1 MSLIMNKKN
10 ILSFIFCILLG
21 IPSYAQKVFSL
32 KESIDYSLKNHGS
45 NLVYLNEIKIAK
57 SKSKEALADYL
68 PQISGSFSLDDN
80 IKRQTTVLPGA
91 MFGSDKDVEV
101 QFGNKFNSMALLQ
114 LDQTI
119 YDQALIYGIKAGAP
133 AKIIAELKRQKN
145 NEDLIYNTAT
155 AYSQILLL
163 KEQQK
168 MLFANEK
175 QYNELYVIS
184 KFRLE
189 KGVAKK
195 VDLDRVMVQLNDIK
209 AKQKQIHTSIN
220 VAYASLKNEM
230 GMPQDTSFIIEES
243 LDYTKYLQFTIDSLN
258 VMNLIDYKLQSQN
271 IALKEIDVK
280 RKKAAYLPTIT
291 GYVRNGQQAFGN
303 ELDTALSNWK
313 NFSAIGLK
321 ANIPIFSGMR
331 KDSQLQQSRLEL
343 ENAKED
349 FNLSIGKFE
358 LQFQNANKQLQ
369 ENIATLNS
377 NKSNM
382 DLSKSVYETGVF
394 EYNKGVSLLS
404 DLLNADFSYQQA
416 QSNYM
421 SSLLNL
427 VANRLLYERAK
438 GTISSFVNQL

>member
-1 MSLIMNKKN
+1 MNKKN
-10 ILSFIFCILLG
+10 VLSLVSCFLLG
-21 IPSYAQKVFSL
+21 IPTYAQKVISL

-45 NLVYLNEIKIAK
+45 NAIYLNEIKIAK
-57 SKSKEALADYL
+57 SRSKEALADYL
-68 PQISGSFSLDDN
+68 PQVSGSFSLDDN

-91 MFGSDKDVEV
+91 MFGSNQDVEV
-101 QFGNKFNSMALLQ
+101 QFGNKFNSTAVIQ

-175 QYNELYVIS
+175 QYNELFAIS

-209 AKQKQIHTSIN
+209 AKQKQIQTNIN

-230 GMPQDTSFIIEES
+230 GMPQETSFTIEES
-243 LDYTKYLQFTIDSLN
+243 LDYTKYLQFTNDSLD
-258 VMNLIDYKLQSQN
+258 VKSLVDYKLQSQN

-280 RKKAAYLPTIT
+280 RKQAAYLPTIS
-291 GYVRNGQQAFGN
+291 GYIRNGQQAFGN
-303 ELDTALSNWK
+303 ELDAAVSNWK

-321 ANIPIFSGMR
+321 ANVPIFSGMR
-331 KDSQLQQSRLEL
+331 KHSQLQQSRLEL

-369 ENIATLNS
+369 ENIVTLNS

>member
-1 MSLIMNKKN
+1 M
-10 ILSFIFCILLG
+10 
-21 IPSYAQKVFSL
+21 

-45 NLVYLNEIKIAK
+45 NVIYANEVKIAK
-57 SKSKEALADYL
+57 NKSKEALADYL
-68 PQISGSFSLDDN
+68 PQVSGSFSLDDN

-101 QFGNKFNSMALLQ
+101 QFGNKFNSMAIIQ

-119 YDQALIYGIKAGAP
+119 YDQALIYGIKAGVP
-133 AKIIAELKRQKN
+133 AKKIAELKLQKN

-168 MLFANEK
+168 MLVANEK
-175 QYNELYVIS
+175 QYNDLYAIT

-195 VDLDRVMVQLNDIK
+195 VDLDRVTVQLNDIK
-209 AKQKQIHTSIN
+209 AKQKQIQTSIN

-230 GMPQDTSFIIEES
+230 GMPQETSFVIEES
-243 LDYTKYLQFTIDSLN
+243 LDYSKYLQFTDESLD
-258 VMNLIDYKLQSQN
+258 VRNLIDYKLQSEN

-280 RKKAAYLPTIT
+280 RKQAAYLPTIT
-291 GYVRNGQQAFGN
+291 GYIRNGQQAFGN
-303 ELDTALSNWK
+303 ELDAAVSNWK

-321 ANIPIFSGMR
+321 ANVPIFSGMR
-331 KDSQLQQSRLEL
+331 KDAQLQQSRLEL
-343 ENAKED
+343 VNAKED
-349 FNLSIGKFE
+349 FNLNIGKFE